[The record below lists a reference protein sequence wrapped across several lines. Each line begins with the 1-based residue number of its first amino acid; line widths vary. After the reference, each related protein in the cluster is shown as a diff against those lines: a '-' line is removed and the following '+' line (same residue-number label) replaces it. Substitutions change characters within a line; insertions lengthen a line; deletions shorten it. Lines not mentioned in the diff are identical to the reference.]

1 VTESEQRTVAVI
13 GAGTIGL
20 SWATLFAA
28 FGMRVRVMDPRP
40 DLQETLDQTVRQ
52 FSATLPGGPEDPDEL
67 LERIQIQPD
76 LELAVDGVDYVQENG
91 PENIDFKRDLFA
103 RIERAAPPHALI
115 LSSTSGLM
123 PTDMARDM
131 SDKGRVI
138 VGHPFNPPHVLPLVE
153 VVPGQETDPALVDA
167 AVAFYRALGKEPVV
181 LRKEIGGFVANRLQ
195 SALFKESVNLV
206 EQGVVTPEELD
217 KVVTESIGV
226 RWATAGPF
234 ESYHLGGGPAGI
246 RHLLTHLG
254 PGMAR
259 RWKALGQPELTPEL
273 VDRLSRATEER
284 FGHCTYEELAEIRD
298 RKQLAVLQARAGAVP
313 APVGVGAVATGGG
326 GNGRLGHDPTD
337 RSTTTGLSVPEP
349 EPPSALPRLIG
360 DFYGYEQYL
369 TDSDRRVLLPLR
381 EFLEREVAPIAA
393 EHWARAEFPHHLV
406 PEIAKLGIV
415 GIGYHRKDRPAA
427 SRLLTSFMS
436 MEFSRIDTSMATFF
450 GVHGGLAMGS
460 IVYCGSEEQKERWL
474 PDMFNLD
481 KIGAFALTEPN
492 GGSDVAL
499 GLETT
504 ARHDGDTWVLNGEK
518 RWIGNGTFA
527 DLVIVW
533 ARDVDDNE
541 VKGFVV
547 EKGTPGFTATKM
559 EGKLALRT
567 VQNADIALT
576 DCRVPEANRLQ
587 KANSF
592 RDTSKVLRMTRGGV
606 AWNAVGCMMGCYEAA
621 VEYAK
626 TREQFGRPIGKF
638 QLIQDHLAKM
648 LGNITASL
656 GMAVRVAQLQ
666 DANRC
671 RDEQAALAKL
681 FSTVR
686 LRDTVAHGRELFGG
700 NGVLLDYKVAR
711 FFNDAEALYSYEGT
725 REMNTLIVGR
735 AITGLGAFV

>member
-1 VTESEQRTVAVI
+1 MTDLEQRSVAVI

-28 FGMRVRVMDPRP
+28 HGMRVRVNDPRP
-40 DLQETLDQTVRQ
+40 DVEETVRATVRQ
-52 FSATLPGGPEDPDEL
+52 FSATIPGGPCDPDDL
-67 LERIQIQPD
+67 LSRVEIAPD
-76 LELAVDGVDYVQENG
+76 LDAAVTGVDYVQENG

-103 RIERAAPPHALI
+103 RIERAAPREALI

-123 PTDMARDM
+123 PTDMGQDM
-131 SDKGRVI
+131 TEPGRVI

-153 VVPGQETDPALVDA
+153 IVPGQQTDPALTQA
-167 AVAFYRALGKEPVV
+167 AVDFYRALGKEPVV

-195 SALFKESVNLV
+195 SAIFRESVSLV

-259 RWKALGQPELTPEL
+259 RWKTLGQPELTDEL
-273 VDRLSRATEER
+273 VDRLSRMTEER
-284 FGHCTYEELAEIRD
+284 FKEYSYEQLTEMRD
-298 RKQLAVLQARAGAVP
+298 RKQLAVLAAREDA
-313 APVGVGAVATGGG
+313 APRSN
-326 GNGRLGHDPTD
+326 GNGRVGHDPSD
-337 RSTTTGLSVPEP
+337 RSTMTDS
-349 EPPSALPRLIG
+349 PPSPPRSVSVIPALIG
-360 DFYGYEQYL
+360 DFYGYENLLPERDQ
-369 TDSDRRVLLPLR
+369 RVLLRLR
-381 EFLEREVAPIAA
+381 EFLEAEVRPIAN
-393 EHWARAEFPHHLV
+393 EQWSRSEFPHHLV
-406 PEIAKLGIV
+406 PKIAELGIV
-415 GIGYHRKDRPAA
+415 GLGYHTKDRPAR
-427 SRLLTSFMS
+427 SRLLTSFIS

-460 IVYCGSEEQKERWL
+460 IVYCASEEQKERWL
-474 PDMFNLD
+474 PDMFALK
-481 KIGAFALTEPN
+481 KIGAFALTEPH
-492 GGSDVAL
+492 GGSDVAG

-504 ARHDGDTWVLNGEK
+504 AKREGDEWVLNGAK

-527 DLVIVW
+527 DYVIVW
-533 ARDVDDNE
+533 ARDLDDDQ

-547 EKGTPGFTATKM
+547 EKGMQGFTAEKM

-567 VQNADIALT
+567 VQNADITLT

-592 RDTSKVLRMTRGGV
+592 RDTGKVLRMTRGGV
-606 AWNAVGCMMGCYEAA
+606 AWNAVGCMMGAYEAA
-621 VEYAK
+621 AAYAK
-626 TREQFGRPIGKF
+626 SRVQFGRPIGKF
-638 QLIQDHLAKM
+638 QLIQDHLAVM

-666 DANRC
+666 DANLC

-681 FSTVR
+681 FCTVR
-686 LRDTVAHGRELFGG
+686 LRETVARGRELFGG
-700 NGVLLDYKVAR
+700 NGVLLEYDIAR

-735 AITGLGAFV
+735 SITELGAFV